1 MSKIIASAAIRGA
14 HRLVKE
20 AEEALEKAIS
30 EKGKDY
36 QFEFPDTAFYL
47 PMIYAMTG
55 FAVKTL
61 QDMKAALGFA
71 KELLHPEPEEHIW
84 RPYLGEALD
93 SGMATLFAE
102 EIILALRY
110 INGQEPAKDPETGYV
125 YNGFITDTIQ
135 RNLGIQLVDGRM
147 PGFAAIIGAAPD
159 EDIAVRIVRELQE
172 KNILVF
178 LSGQAR
184 DRNGKLTSVTKQLLN
199 RKVELGWDT
208 YIVPLG
214 PDTEHTLYALDW
226 SIRASLIFGGN
237 KPGDYRAHLKYTKD
251 RVFAFALVLGE
262 LDDIKWSTGA
272 GAINM
277 GYPAVCDTEVPVIH
291 PTGVCTY
298 EEVDRELDH
307 SKIVQRAIEVRGL
320 KVIVTKPPIPVSYGP
335 AFEGERIRK
344 EDTFIEFGGQR
355 TPSFEWVRMREL
367 DEIEDGKVIIVGDN
381 WKERYE
387 KGGQMPL
394 GMVIEVAGR
403 KMQKDFEAVIER
415 KIHHNINEAQGLWH
429 MGQRDINWIRISHAA
444 KNAGITLEHLGIIHT
459 TMMKNRFSAI
469 VDKVQVTLYTEEA
482 DVLRV
487 MEEARKAYK
496 ERDQRLG
503 ALTDE
508 AVDTFYS
515 CLLCQSFAPSHVC
528 VITPER
534 LGLCGAYNWLDA
546 KAAFE
551 IDPTGGNQ
559 PVPKG
564 ELIDPVYGRYT
575 GVDEYLKKA
584 SGGAVE
590 TLNLYTIM
598 ENPMTSCGCFE
609 CIVAII
615 PEANG
620 VMIVNRGFTGMT
632 PIGMK
637 FSTLAGTVGGGMQT
651 PGFMGIGVNF
661 ITSRKFLYGDGG
673 LRRIVWMPKA
683 LKERIKEAFQ
693 KRAEEEGVPDLLD
706 KIADETICE
715 DSEKLLEFLTQV
727 GHPALEMEPI
737 IK

>member
-14 HRLVKE
+14 QSLVAK
-20 AEEALEKAIS
+20 AEEMIEKAIA

-36 QFEFPDTAFYL
+36 VFEFPDTAYYL

-55 FAVKTL
+55 FPVKTIG
-61 QDMKAALGFA
+61 DMKVALGFA
-71 KELLHPEPEEHIW
+71 KELLHDEPEEDVW

-102 EIILALRY
+102 EIILAIRY
-110 INGQEPAKDPETGYV
+110 IYGLEPYKDPETGYV

-135 RNLGIQLVDGRM
+135 RNLGIQLVDGTM
-147 PGFAAIIGAAPD
+147 PGFAAIIGAAPTD
-159 EDIAVRIVRELQE
+159 EIAVNICRELQE
-172 KNILVF
+172 KNILTF
-178 LSGQAR
+178 LAGQS
-184 DRNGKLTSVTKQLLN
+184 NGDSVTKQLM
-199 RKVELGWDT
+199 RQGIELGWDT
-208 YIVPLG
+208 RLVPLG

-226 SIRASLIFGGN
+226 SIRAALIFGN
-237 KPGDYRAHLKYTKD
+237 VKPGDYKKQLKYTKD
-251 RVFAFALVLGE
+251 RVFAFALALGP

-277 GYPAVCDTEVPVIH
+277 GYPAICDTEVPVIH

-307 SKIVQRAIEVRGL
+307 SKIVQKAIEVRGL
-320 KVIVTKPPIPVSYGP
+320 KIIVEKPPIPVAFGP

-367 DEIEDGKVIIVGDN
+367 EEIEDNKVIVVGDN
-381 WKERYE
+381 WRERYE

-394 GMVIEVAGR
+394 GILVEVAGR
-403 KMQKDFEAVIER
+403 KMQKDFESIIER
-415 KIHHNINEAQGLWH
+415 KVHHNINEAQGLWH

-444 KNAGITLEHLGIIHT
+444 KNAGITLEHLGIIQAVMAH
-459 TMMKNRFSAI
+459 NRFRSI
-469 VDKVQVTLYTEEA
+469 VDKVQVTIYTEEE
-482 DVLRV
+482 DVRRV
-487 MEEARKAYK
+487 MEEARAAYR

-503 ALTDE
+503 SLTDE
-508 AVDTFYS
+508 SVDTFYS

-528 VITPER
+528 VMTPER
-534 LGLCGAYNWLDA
+534 LGLCGAYNWLDG
-546 KAAFE
+546 KAAYE

-564 ELIDPVYGRYT
+564 ELIDPRYGRYT

-620 VMIVNRGFTGMT
+620 VMIVNRGFPGMT

-661 ITSRKFLYGDGG
+661 ITSKKFLFGDGG
-673 LRRIVWMPKA
+673 IRRIVWMPKA
-683 LKERIKEAFQ
+683 LKERVKEGFQ

-715 DSEKLLEFLTQV
+715 DSEKLLEYLSSV
-727 GHPALEMEPI
+727 GHPALEMEPMI
-737 IK
+737 

>member
-1 MSKIIASAAIRGA
+1 MSKLIASAAIRGA
-14 HRLVKE
+14 RRLVSQ
-20 AEEALEKAIS
+20 AEEMIEKAIA

-36 QFEFPDTAFYL
+36 VFEFPDTAYYL

-55 FAVKTL
+55 FPVKTL
-61 QDMKAALGFA
+61 GDMKVALGFA
-71 KELLHPEPEEHIW
+71 KELLHDEPEENVW

-102 EIILALRY
+102 EIILAIRY
-110 INGQEPAKDPETGYV
+110 IYGLEPYKDPETGYV

-135 RNLGIQLVDGRM
+135 RNLGIQLVDGTM
-147 PGFAAIIGAAPD
+147 PGFAAIIGAAPTD
-159 EDIAVRIVRELQE
+159 EIAVNICRELQE
-172 KNILVF
+172 KNILTF
-178 LSGQAR
+178 LAGQS
-184 DRNGKLTSVTKQLLN
+184 NGDSVTKQLM
-199 RKVELGWDT
+199 RQGVELGWDT
-208 YIVPLG
+208 RLVPLG

-226 SIRASLIFGGN
+226 SIRAALIFGN
-237 KPGDYRAHLKYTKD
+237 VKPGDYKRQLKYTKD
-251 RVFAFALVLGE
+251 RVFAFALALGP

-307 SKIVQRAIEVRGL
+307 SKIVQKAIEVRGL
-320 KVIVTKPPIPVSYGP
+320 KIIVEKPPIPVSFGP

-355 TPSFEWVRMREL
+355 TPAFEWVRMREL
-367 DEIEDGKVIIVGDN
+367 DEIEDNKVIVVGEN
-381 WKERYE
+381 WRERYE

-394 GMVIEVAGR
+394 GILIEVAGR
-403 KMQKDFEAVIER
+403 KMQKDFESIIER
-415 KIHHNINEAQGLWH
+415 KVHHNINEAQGLWH

-444 KNAGITLEHLGIIHT
+444 KNAGITLEHIGIIQAVMAH
-459 TMMKNRFSAI
+459 NRFRSI
-469 VDKVQVTLYTEEA
+469 VDKVQVTIYTEEE
-482 DVLRV
+482 DVKRML
-487 MEEARKAYK
+487 EEARAAYR
-496 ERDQRLG
+496 ERDQRIG
-503 ALTDE
+503 SLTDE
-508 AVDTFYS
+508 SVDTFYS

-528 VITPER
+528 IITPER
-534 LGLCGAYNWLDA
+534 LGLCGAYNWLDG
-546 KAAFE
+546 KAAYE

-564 ELIDPVYGRYT
+564 ELIDSRYGRYS

-620 VMIVNRGFTGMT
+620 VMIVNRGFPGMT

-661 ITSRKFLYGDGG
+661 ITSKKFLYGDGG
-673 LRRIVWMPKA
+673 IKRIVWMPKA
-683 LKERIKEAFQ
+683 LKERIKEGFQ
-693 KRAEEEGVPDLLD
+693 MRAEQEGVPDLLD

-715 DSEKLLEFLTQV
+715 DSEKLLEYLTSV
-727 GHPALEMEPI
+727 GHPALEMEPMI
-737 IK
+737 